1 MICTSSRD
9 AYAQTGS
16 EGKVIAG
23 RIADFITNGEIPNM
37 EMLNVELL
45 QEDSMIVNSVIPKY
59 SQGWK
64 MPLFNVMAPK
74 AGNYILRVSHP
85 NYHTLYHP
93 IKVKFYKR
101 ESYIDAG
108 KLVIKRR
115 RRVSEMQT
123 LDEVT
128 VTATRLKFYFDK
140 DTLVYDASAFITQE
154 GFMFNDILKKM
165 PGITI
170 SPNGEIY
177 SNGRKVETM
186 LLNGKDFFNGDR
198 ETLLQNLPAF
208 MIKELR
214 IYDKQ
219 KDTTSTFLHERE
231 RKGLT
236 MDVRLKRE
244 YNSSLLGNASA
255 GYGTK
260 NHYYGRL
267 FLLKIHDRH
276 RLSAYA
282 GANDISK
289 NEETSVNGQAR
300 NIDNGRGEKD
310 FYNAGLNYNA
320 DDYDGKYTLAGQV
333 RLQGSKELLSVREFK
348 QSFYPS
354 GDIFGLSYM
363 ETLSRNLSIN
373 TSHRFGIAQQKRWPI
388 SIQPAFSYIRRK
400 NKAELLYAMFN
411 RNVADSLRIHDI
423 SEMLRAY
430 GINRMNVHE
439 DKPVSQ
445 VSGSLSLGQR
455 LKMAHSHDYM
465 LFNANIRYHRES
477 TESYVQRN
485 TDYIQLHTQ
494 DWRNTYNKVLNENI
508 NWNADASYSCTFGKV
523 AQSLSAKV
531 GYEGGK
537 RTSNDVLYNLH
548 DLGNAWGSPSTT
560 PPLGILPSE
569 VDMLSTMNAN
579 NSKRFEQYDNKVFAQ
594 MNYDLNVGKY
604 TVNVSVP
611 LNIYHNKLN
620 FYQDIPAPS
629 SNGRM
634 YSPTICHTVVRPD
647 LNVGVNYKKEKR
659 QSRTTY
665 RLDYGLTNTLSP
677 LIYRIEQ
684 RNDANPLMIYKGNP
698 NLKDQRIQS
707 LTAAGYWMPSMKHNH
722 SLIARYTLLD
732 NATSMSSLLDKET
745 GKTIYTPTNVNGN
758 WMAGLSLNSSAFL
771 SKDYTNRIR
780 NRLSFQY
787 QKSVDY
793 NRATA
798 DELSARSIVNNF
810 SIDEEFTFSYSNK
823 KRTISGELSPYIKYQ
838 RSTSTR
844 QNFNDFHAFSFG
856 LNISA
861 DIELPKNFRITTNAQ
876 SVSRRRYNSS
886 EMNNDEI
893 IWNATLSKAFKKGW
907 KLSLEGTDLLG
918 QYQNVTHYVNAQ
930 GRTESMYNHL
940 GRYAMLHVTW
950 QFNKVL
956 HKPRVE

>member
-1 MICTSSRD
+1 MICTSSRE
-9 AYAQTGS
+9 AYAQTER

-23 RIADFITNGEIPNM
+23 RIADAITNGDIPEM
-37 EMLNVELL
+37 EMLKVELL
-45 QEDSMIVNSVIPKY
+45 RDDSTLVDTVSPTF
-59 SQGWK
+59 SQAWK

-101 ESYIDAG
+101 ESYIEAG

-128 VTATRLKFYFDK
+128 VTATRLKFYFDQ

-244 YNSSLLGNASA
+244 YNSSLLGNANA

-260 NHYYGRL
+260 NHFYGRL

-289 NEETSVNGQAR
+289 NEKTSVNGQAR
-300 NIDNGRGEKD
+300 NIDNGRGDKD

-320 DDYDGKYTLAGQV
+320 DDYYGNYTLAGQV
-333 RLQGSKELLSVREFK
+333 RLQGSKELLSVQEFK
-348 QSFYPS
+348 QSFYPG
-354 GDIFGLSYM
+354 GDIFSQSYT
-363 ETLSRNLSIN
+363 EILSRNLSIN
-373 TSHRFGIAQQKRWPI
+373 TSHRFGVAQQKRWPI

-411 RNVADSLRIHDI
+411 RNVADSLRINDLG
-423 SEMLRAY
+423 ETLRAY
-430 GINRMNVHE
+430 GINSMSVHE

-445 VSGSLSLGQR
+445 LSGSLSLGQR
-455 LKMAHSHDYM
+455 LKIAHSNDYM
-465 LFNANIRYHRES
+465 LFNATVRYHKES
-477 TESYVQRN
+477 EENYAQRN
-485 TDYIQLHTQ
+485 TDYIQQHTK
-494 DWRNTYNKVLNENI
+494 DWRNTYNEVLSENI
-508 NWNADASYSCTFGKV
+508 TWNADALYSCSFGKA

-531 GYEGGK
+531 GYEGGR
-537 RTSNDVLYNLH
+537 RTSNDAIYNLH
-548 DLGNAWGSPSTT
+548 DLGNDWGSSSTA
-560 PPLGILPSE
+560 PPLGMLPSE
-569 VDMLSTMNAN
+569 ADMLGTMDAN
-579 NSKRFEQYDNKVFAQ
+579 NSKRFEQYDNKFFAQ

-611 LNIYHNKLN
+611 LNICHNRLN
-620 FYQDIPAPS
+620 FYQNIH
-629 SNGRM
+629 
-634 YSPTICHTVVRPD
+634 YSPIVCHTMVRPD
-647 LNVGVNYKKEKR
+647 LNIGVNYKKEKR
-659 QSRTTY
+659 PGRTNY
-665 RLDYGLTNTLSP
+665 RLDYNLTNTLSP

-684 RNDANPLMIYKGNP
+684 QNDANPLMIYKGNP

-707 LTAAGYWMPSMKHNH
+707 LTAAGHWMPSMKHNH
-722 SLIARYTLLD
+722 SLNARYTLLD
-732 NATSMSSLLDKET
+732 NATSMASLLDKET
-745 GKTIYTPTNVNGN
+745 GKTIFTPTNVNGN
-758 WMAGLSLNSSAFL
+758 WMAGLSLNSNAFL

-780 NRLSFQY
+780 NKLSFQY

-793 NRATA
+793 NGATA
-798 DELSARSIVNNF
+798 DELSERSIVNNF
-810 SIDEEFTFSYSNK
+810 TIDEEFTFNYSNK

-838 RSTSTR
+838 HSTGTR
-844 QNFNDFHAFSFG
+844 QNFNDFHAVSFG

-861 DIELPKNFRITTNAQ
+861 DIELPKNFRITTNAR
-876 SVSRRRYNSS
+876 SISRRGYNSK

-893 IWNATLSKAFKKGW
+893 IWNATLSKTFKKGW

-918 QYQNVTHYVNAQ
+918 QYKNVTHYVNAQ
-930 GRTESMYNHL
+930 GRTESIYNHL